1 MTKKGN
7 DMTWHLCRIARL
19 ARFHSMCSVLY
30 ARNAAGAAAADRM
43 MRLFCVRR
51 SDRALTSDKMLLME
65 RREKYKG
72 NIIARG
78 VLLWI
83 THYESEREFLLRLSL
98 IHI

>member
-1 MTKKGN
+1 
-7 DMTWHLCRIARL
+7 MTWHLCRIAHL
-19 ARFHSMCSVLY
+19 VRFHGMCSVLY

-51 SDRALTSDKMLLME
+51 PDRALTSDKMLLME
-65 RREKYKG
+65 RRKKYKG

-83 THYESEREFLLRLSL
+83 THYESEREFLLRSVAS
-98 IHI
+98 